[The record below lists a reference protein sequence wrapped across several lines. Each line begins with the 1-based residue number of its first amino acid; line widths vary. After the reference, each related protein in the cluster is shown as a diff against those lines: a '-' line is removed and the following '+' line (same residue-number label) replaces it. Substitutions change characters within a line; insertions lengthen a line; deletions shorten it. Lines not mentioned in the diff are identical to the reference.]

1 MKKTLFLAALL
12 GASLGFS
19 NVSWA
24 EIHYLDEDNEEF
36 DVEDYIDDHDVDEW
50 AWVID
55 ADPSYYVY
63 FGGQFIVE
71 KDCEDA
77 TITNGAVANKI
88 LIKEGATLTMDP
100 GYDDEDK
107 GRLWQ
112 VAVKTADIDEAD
124 MPKYSLHIHMENNTT
139 LKDNVTD
146 LKLGAFTFD
155 EGADVTI
162 TAGNLIAKDIMCE
175 YFTEY
180 NHPWVSRNFLINA
193 NLKVR
198 DETTLVMDSLYA
210 KSVTL
215 GYDQTMN
222 LAVEAV
228 THIPFIKD
236 GKIVLNLDVMSQ
248 DEWAKNYYR
257 MQLNSAE
264 GADAKLI
271 LPDGATSTINSYLG
285 GTATISLGN
294 GTTLQG
300 RDAVEPGTGYRNVSW
315 LTNNIEVRENC
326 SAVMTAGYYGGNI
339 TMLEGSS
346 LQFDML
352 VAPAGV
358 DEEYWNG
365 GVKVRMNGGN
375 TLDLAG
381 KQTTLDLTVTGQE
394 NKNTLQNGTFA
405 GTVVITDGSL
415 ALPVITDPSAKVT
428 VNMDPNAKVTLQG
441 DATLDLGG
449 QKRAF
454 GLTVTGD
461 GNKLANGEFIGTLT
475 LEEDSTLVSDSA
487 MKSWDGPTSIV
498 MNDGSRLEMVTGDGK
513 DRWINDVS
521 KLEVNGEATVV
532 NAYLRIKPGTTYTL
546 GNGVQNLKGEERSFL
561 SLDNSTLDLGN
572 AEISKL
578 YIGVWSAFEPYNNVV
593 KNGTLNTYVEIDPK
607 AKLSL
612 QNVTIGDDASF
623 AMRDKTQLDLGGESV
638 KLDKVTLAE
647 DATATVDNGT
657 LWIGT
662 GETVTLDPNLGG
674 SYALDLR
681 GGTLQLDSAT
691 LTRDTIVSGVA
702 RVSGGTVDNSIQI
715 RGTSDE
721 RPICKLWLEEDVTIG
736 DNATFT
742 MGNGAKLD
750 MSGNTAR
757 LSKFTLEESATA
769 YVYGGTLFVGEGE
782 EATLNPNLLGSCVLE
797 LRGGTLN
804 LGTNTLDRKA
814 NVTGDA
820 TIRNGKID
828 FAVNIDSSRKLSL
841 QDMKVASNAAF
852 TMGDGAQMNLGKVK
866 EEYTVTTQTATWLQ
880 ERNGI
885 GLNMFKFTGESARID
900 NGTLFVGDHVAGFN
914 ETYTLGTDL
923 TGSADMK
930 LDYYKTCLKFGGHQ
944 WTMTQSNGTEIF
956 TMEDNT
962 GHTGSIFGEA
972 NVKAQGLVGQYV
984 QEKVQVQGVKLTTK
998 SDFRVEKAVISGS
1011 LIDIGVGTKLF
1022 LVDVDIKADT
1032 HFTDDTATLSVDNT
1046 NAWLEQDVNTFVA
1059 GSETVAA
1066 DTTLRMSGDKSD
1078 TPQSITMAAGS
1089 QVINLTCDMFD
1100 SVTLTGADVWLDM
1113 TDIAERGTLL
1123 GYGYVTIDFGHV
1135 SEQLGDVLKR
1145 AMVDARNLSVYAKL
1159 VDDKG
1164 QAYTERAY
1172 YDPATLA
1179 GGYAP
1184 RLFFKL
1190 VPTPEPTTGTLSL
1203 LALAARAARRR
1214 KDN

>member
-1 MKKTLFLAALL
+1 MKKTLFLAAVLA
-12 GASLGFS
+12 ASLGFS
-19 NVSWA
+19 NVTCA
-24 EIHYLDEDNEEF
+24 EEYDPDDFQVYLSDGLFGNNIL
-36 DVEDYIDDHDVDEW
+36 DVEDYEDDDNISRYEDEEQDNTYYILSVLVDSEDGQIRNGGFSGRI
-50 AWVID
+50 VID
-55 ADPSYYVY
+55 
-63 FGGQFIVE
+63 
-71 KDCEDA
+71 
-77 TITNGAVANKI
+77 
-88 LIKEGATLTMDP
+88 EGAKLSIP
-100 GYDDEDK
+100 GADDEYEIGILLQNPSSSFADK
-107 GRLWQ
+107 YNFPTGWTYNNLL
-112 VAVKTADIDEAD
+112 
-124 MPKYSLHIHMENNTT
+124 SIHMCDDTSLSYTYGNIY
-139 LKDNVTD
+139 
-146 LKLGAFTFD
+146 LGALTFD
-155 EGADVTI
+155 EGANVTI
-162 TAGNLIAKDIMCE
+162 GNNILAREVGAE
-175 YFTEY
+175 YIKYAHEMTRDFE
-180 NHPWVSRNFLINA
+180 INA
-193 NLKVR
+193 HITAVAGAWEVTR
-198 DETTLVMDSLYA
+198 TLVMDSFYA

-215 GYDQTMN
+215 GYDLPMN
-222 LAVEAV
+222 LEVQSNFGV
-228 THIPFIKD
+228 PTIKD
-236 GKIVLNLDVMSQ
+236 GKIELNLDAAWGGK
-248 DEWAKNYYR
+248 DYYR
-257 MQLNSAE
+257 LQLNSKA
-264 GADAKLI
+264 GSDAKII
-271 LPDGATSTINSYLG
+271 LPDSDGINPICKIDSYLG

-294 GTTLQG
+294 NTLQG
-300 RDAVEPGTGYRNVSW
+300 RDEVSESGNHYVSW

-326 SAVMTAGYYGGNI
+326 SATMTAGYYGGNI

-346 LQFDML
+346 LKFDML

-358 DEEYWNG
+358 DSEHWNG

-381 KQTTLDLTVTGQE
+381 KKTTLDLTVTGQE
-394 NKNTLQNGTFA
+394 NKNTLKNGTFA
-405 GTVVITDGSL
+405 GTAVITDGSL
-415 ALPVITDPSAKVT
+415 ALP

-441 DATLDLGG
+441 DAMLDLEG
-449 QKRAF
+449 QKLAF

-487 MKSWDGPTSIV
+487 MKSWDGPTAIV
-498 MNDGSRLEMVTGDGK
+498 MKDGSTLEMATGDGK

-546 GNGVQNLKGEERSFL
+546 GNGVQNLKGEGRSFL
-561 SLDNSTLDLGN
+561 SLDNSTLDLDG

-578 YIGVWSAFEPYNNVV
+578 YIGVWSAFAPYDNVV

-607 AKLSL
+607 AKLTL

-662 GETVTLDPNLGG
+662 WETVTLDPNLVG

-681 GGTLQLDSAT
+681 GGTLQLDNAT

-702 RVSGGTVDNSIQI
+702 RVNGGTVDNSIQI
-715 RGTSDE
+715 LGTSDE
-721 RPICKLWLEEDVTIG
+721 RPISKLWLEEDVTIG

-820 TIRNGKID
+820 TIGNGKID

-841 QDMKVASNAAF
+841 QGVTVASNAAF
-852 TMGDGAQMNLGKVK
+852 TMGDGAQMNLGQVK
-866 EEYTVTTQTATWLQ
+866 EEYTVTTQTASWLQ

-914 ETYTLGTDL
+914 ETVTLGTDL

-930 LDYYKTCLKFGGHQ
+930 LDYYKTCLKFGGHK
-944 WTMTQSNGTEIF
+944 WTKTQSNGTEIF

-972 NVKAQGLVGQYV
+972 NVKATGLVGQYV

-1032 HFTDDTATLSVDNT
+1032 HFTDDTATLSVDNS

-1100 SVTLTGADVWLDM
+1100 SVTLTGDDVWLDM

-1135 SEQLGDVLKR
+1135 GEQLGDVLKR

-1172 YDPATLA
+1172 YDPATLS

-1203 LALAARAARRR
+1203 LALAALAARRR
-1214 KDN
+1214 KHN